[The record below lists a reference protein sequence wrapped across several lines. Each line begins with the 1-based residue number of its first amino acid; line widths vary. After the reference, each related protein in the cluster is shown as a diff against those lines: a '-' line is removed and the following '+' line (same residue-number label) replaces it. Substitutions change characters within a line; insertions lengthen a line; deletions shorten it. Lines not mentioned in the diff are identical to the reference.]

1 MSPGGRVG
9 RDFKAVVRSVDMIDP
24 SGSMNKSEYA
34 YAVRLEAMKR
44 SGIIRDWKYEALRLV
59 LADRTSYTPDFLVI
73 TGDCLLELHEIKGF
87 WEEDARAK
95 YKIARNQFPY
105 FTFRAFRVK
114 TAKRDHLFTEET
126 F

>member
-1 MSPGGRVG
+1 MA

-24 SGSMNKSEYA
+24 HGAMNKSEYA

-44 SGIIRDWKYEALRLV
+44 AGVILDWQYESVRLV

-73 TGDCLLELHEIKGF
+73 TAECLLELHEIKGF

-95 YKIARNQFPY
+95 YKIARHQFPY

-114 TAKRDHLFTEET
+114 TSRRDHLFTEET